1 MTFKLVNELDVV
13 FISYDEDNCEENW
26 ADLENKVP
34 WAKRVHGVK
43 GSDAAHKAAA
53 ELSETDLF
61 VSVDADNIVDP
72 SFFDLQLDLDN
83 PKFKG
88 KAISWA
94 AQNVINNLEYGNG
107 GLKIWPKQYVL
118 DMKTHE
124 HAEDDDARNQVDF
137 CWEDS
142 YVQMT
147 NQYSVTHPNGS
158 PRQAFRAGF
167 REGVKMS
174 LSQGGLVDP
183 DYFKQSIW
191 HGNYKRLITWC
202 SVGSDVEN
210 GLWAMYG
217 ARLGCYK
224 TNLTDWDY
232 INVRDFEYLNNMF
245 ETEIRPQF
253 EQGEFYEVEE
263 GSDRWQKCYKTGFIW
278 DKAKLLD
285 DITIL
290 GHQLRKGLGIE
301 VAELDEKQSKFY
313 KAAYVNVPRMNKMFT
328 EEELNQL
335 RKINK

>member
-1 MTFKLVNELDVV
+1 MPFKSLNELDVI

-26 ADLENKVP
+26 ADLKNKVP
-34 WAKRVHGVK
+34 WAQRVHGVK

-53 ELSETDLF
+53 NLSTTDMF
-61 VSVDADNIVDP
+61 ISVDADNIVDP
-72 SFFDLQLDLDN
+72 SFFDLEIDFEN
-83 PKFKG
+83 PKISG

-94 AQNVINNLEYGNG
+94 ASNAINGLEYGNG
-107 GLKIWPKQYVL
+107 GLKCWPKQYVL

-124 HAEDDDARNQVDF
+124 AANPDDERNQVDF

-174 LSQGGLVDP
+174 LVQGGKADT
-183 DYFKQSIW
+183 DNFKKSIW
-191 HGNYKRLITWC
+191 WGNYKRLITWC
-202 SVGSDVEN
+202 SVGADVNN

-217 ARLGCYK
+217 ARLGCYM

-232 INVRDFEYLNNMF
+232 VNVRDFDYLNNMWDK
-245 ETEIRPQF
+245 EIVPKF
-253 EQGEFYEVEE
+253 GFLGDSEHVE
-263 GSDRWQKCYKTGFIW
+263 KCYKTGYIW
-278 DKAKLLD
+278 DAAFLKIHISD
-285 DITIL
+285 L
-290 GHQLRKGLGIE
+290 GRKLRKGLGLEI
-301 VAELDEKQSKFY
+301 AELDEVQSKFY
-313 KAAYVNVPRMNKMFT
+313 KAAYVNVPRMNKLFT
-328 EEELNQL
+328 EQELNDL

>member
-1 MTFKLVNELDVV
+1 MSFRLMNEFDVI

-26 ADLENKVP
+26 ADLSNKVP

-53 ELSETDLF
+53 NLSDTDMF

-72 SFFDLQLDLDN
+72 TFFDLELDLN
-83 PKFKG
+83 HYKLKN

-94 AQNVINNLEYGNG
+94 AQNYVNGLEYGNG
-107 GLKIWPKQYVL
+107 GLKLWPKEYVL
-118 DMKTHE
+118 RMKTHE
-124 HAEDDDARNQVDF
+124 NAEDSKNQVDF

-174 LSQGGLVDP
+174 LVEGIKTDP
-183 DYFKQSIW
+183 DNFKKNIW
-191 HGNYKRLITWC
+191 WGNYKRLITWC
-202 SVGSDVEN
+202 SVGADIEN

-217 ARLGCYK
+217 ARLGCYM

-232 INVRDFEYLNNMF
+232 IQVRDFEYLNKLF
-245 ETEIRPQF
+245 AETVMPQF
-253 EQGEFYEVEE
+253 ASVDKSINIE
-263 GSDRWQKCYKTGFIW
+263 KCYKTNYTW
-278 DKAKLLD
+278 NRLLLWSE
-285 DITIL
+285 IESL
-290 GHQLRKGLGIE
+290 GIKLRKGLGIE
-301 VAELDEKQSKFY
+301 VAELNETQSKFY
-313 KAAYVNVPRMNKMFT
+313 KAAYVNAPRMNKLFT
-328 EEELNQL
+328 EEELNEL
-335 RKINK
+335 RRINK

>member
-1 MTFKLVNELDVV
+1 MAFKLINSFDVIL
-13 FISYDEDNCEENW
+13 ISYDEDNCEDNW
-26 ADLENKVP
+26 SNLQNIVP

-53 ELSETDLF
+53 EQSETDLF
-61 VSVDADNIVDP
+61 ISVDADNIVDP
-72 SFFDLQLDLDN
+72 SFFDLELDLDN
-83 PKFKG
+83 PKLKG

-94 AQNVINNLEYGNG
+94 AQNVINGLEYGNG
-107 GLKIWPKQYVL
+107 GLKLWPKQYVL
-118 DMKTHE
+118 EMRTHE
-124 HAEDDDARNQVDF
+124 HADAGDARNQVDF

-174 LSQGGLVDP
+174 LAQGGLVDP
-183 DYFKQSIW
+183 DNFKKAIW
-191 HGNYKRLITWC
+191 WGNYKRLITWC
-202 SVGSDVEN
+202 TVGADVEN
-210 GLWAMYG
+210 GLWAVYG

-232 INVRDFEYLNNMF
+232 VQVRDFDYLNKMF
-245 ETEIRPQF
+245 EEEIVPQF
-253 EQGEFYEVEE
+253 VQGEFFEAEE
-263 GSDRWQKCYKTGFIW
+263 GSDRWQKCYKSNFVW
-278 DKAKLLD
+278 DKTKLEEE
-285 DITIL
+285 IASL
-290 GHQLRKGLGIE
+290 GTRLRKGLGLE
-301 VAELDEKQSKFY
+301 VAELDEIQSKFY
-313 KAAYVNVPRMNKMFT
+313 KAAQVNMPRMNKLFT

>member
-1 MTFKLVNELDVV
+1 MSFRLMNEFDVI

-26 ADLENKVP
+26 TDLSNKVP

-53 ELSETDLF
+53 NLSDTDMF

-72 SFFDLQLDLDN
+72 TFFDLELDLN
-83 PKFKG
+83 HYKLKN

-94 AQNVINNLEYGNG
+94 AQNYVNGLEYGNG
-107 GLKIWPKQYVL
+107 GLKLWPKEYVL
-118 DMKTHE
+118 RMKTHE
-124 HAEDDDARNQVDF
+124 NAEDSKNQVDF

-174 LSQGGLVDP
+174 LVEGIKTDP
-183 DYFKQSIW
+183 DNFKKNIW
-191 HGNYKRLITWC
+191 WGNYKRLITWC
-202 SVGSDVEN
+202 SVGADIEN

-217 ARLGCYK
+217 ARLGCYM

-232 INVRDFEYLNNMF
+232 IQVRDFEYLNKLF
-245 ETEIRPQF
+245 AETVMPQF
-253 EQGEFYEVEE
+253 ASVDKSINIE
-263 GSDRWQKCYKTGFIW
+263 KCYKTNYTW
-278 DKAKLLD
+278 NRLLLWSE
-285 DITIL
+285 IESL
-290 GHQLRKGLGIE
+290 GIKLRKGLGIE
-301 VAELDEKQSKFY
+301 VAELNETQSKFY
-313 KAAYVNVPRMNKMFT
+313 KAAYVNAPRMNKLFT
-328 EEELNQL
+328 EEELNEL
-335 RKINK
+335 RRINK

>member
-1 MTFKLVNELDVV
+1 MTFKLMNEFDVI

-26 ADLENKVP
+26 ADLQDKVP
-34 WAKRVHGVK
+34 WAQRVHGVK

-53 ELSETDLF
+53 ELSQTDMF

-83 PKFKG
+83 PKLKG

-94 AQNVINNLEYGNG
+94 AQNIVNNLEYGNG
-107 GLKIWPKQYVL
+107 GLKLWPKQYVL
-118 DMKTHE
+118 DMRTHE
-124 HAEDDDARNQVDF
+124 HADEDDARNQVDF

-142 YVQMT
+142 YIQMT
-147 NQYSVTHPNGS
+147 NQYSTTHPNGS

-183 DYFKQSIW
+183 NHFKQAIW
-191 HGNYKRLITWC
+191 WGNYKRLITWC
-202 SVGSDVEN
+202 SVGADVEN

-217 ARLGCYK
+217 ARLGCHK

-232 INVRDFEYLNNMF
+232 INVRDFDYLNNMF
-245 ETEIRPQF
+245 ETEVKPQF
-253 EQGEFYEVEE
+253 EQGEFYEIEE
-263 GSDRWQKCYKTGFIW
+263 GSDRWQKCYKSSFIW

-285 DITIL
+285 EIKIL
-290 GHQLRKGLGIE
+290 GHQLRKGLGLE
-301 VAELDEKQSKFY
+301 VAELDIDQSKFY
-313 KAAYVNVPRMNKMFT
+313 KAAYVNVPRMNKLFT
-328 EEELNQL
+328 EDELNQL